1 MPFRASSTEPI
12 RRRVLLVG
20 LAPLARAAIA
30 PELAA
35 VAEVNAVP
43 FPGEEFDLACESFYP
58 DVVVV
63 DVTYLAANVVRPLIL
78 TRFSGSDATIV
89 FFSDAGSGWLDEM
102 RTLSSRPLATVGIG
116 TLIDLVRG
124 PCEAVPA

>member
-1 MPFRASSTEPI
+1 MAFRTLPHDPSP
-12 RRRVLLVG
+12 RRVLLVG
-20 LAPLARAAIA
+20 LAPLARAALV

-35 VAEVNAVP
+35 VAEVRAVA

-63 DVTYLAANVVRPLIL
+63 DVTYLAVNVVRPLIL
-78 TRFSGSDATIV
+78 TRFSGGEATIV

-102 RTLSSRPLATVGIG
+102 RTLSSRPLRTVGVG
-116 TLIDLVRG
+116 TLTDIVRA
-124 PCEAVPA
+124 PREAVPS

>member
-1 MPFRASSTEPI
+1 MPFRALMPEPT

-20 LAPLARAAIA
+20 LAPLARAAVV
-30 PELAA
+30 PELGH
-35 VAEVNAVP
+35 VAEVKAVA

-63 DVTYLAANVVRPLIL
+63 DVTYLAVNVVRPLIL
-78 TRFSGSDATIV
+78 TRFSGSEATVV
-89 FFSDAGSGWLDEM
+89 FFSDAGTGWLDEM
-102 RTLSSRPLATVGIG
+102 RTLSSRPLQTVGIG

-124 PCEAVPA
+124 PCEAVPS

>member
-1 MPFRASSTEPI
+1 MPFRPPPTASVH
-12 RRRVLLVG
+12 RRVLLVG
-20 LAPLARAAIA
+20 LAPLARAAIV
-30 PELAA
+30 PELADI
-35 VAEVNAVP
+35 AEVQSVA

-63 DVTYLAANVVRPLIL
+63 DVTYLAVSVVRPLIL
-78 TRFSGSDATIV
+78 TRFSGSEATIV

-116 TLIDLVRG
+116 TLIEVVRG
-124 PCEAVPA
+124 TPEAVPS

>member
-1 MPFRASSTEPI
+1 MPFRALMTEPT

-20 LAPLARAAIA
+20 LAPLARAAIL
-30 PELAA
+30 PELGQ
-35 VAEVNAVP
+35 VAEVQAVA

-58 DVVVV
+58 DLVIV
-63 DVTYLAANVVRPLIL
+63 DVTYLAVNVVRPLIL
-78 TRFSGSDATIV
+78 TRFSGGDATIV

-102 RTLSSRPLATVGIG
+102 RTLSSRPLQTVGIG

-124 PCEAVPA
+124 PCEAVPS

>member
-1 MPFRASSTEPI
+1 MPFRPPTYEPSH
-12 RRRVLLVG
+12 RRVLLVG
-20 LAPLARAAIA
+20 LAPLARAAIV
-30 PELAA
+30 PELAD
-35 VAEVNAVP
+35 VAEVQSVA

-63 DVTYLAANVVRPLIL
+63 DVTYLAVSVVRPLIL
-78 TRFSGSDATIV
+78 TRFSGSEATIV

-102 RTLSSRPLATVGIG
+102 RTLSSRPLTTVGIG

-124 PCEAVPA
+124 TREAVPS

>member
-1 MPFRASSTEPI
+1 MPFRTLVHEPP

-20 LAPLARAAIA
+20 LAPLARAAVL
-30 PELAA
+30 PELTP
-35 VAEVNAVP
+35 VAEVQSVA

-63 DVTYLAANVVRPLIL
+63 DVTYLAVNVVRPLIL

-102 RTLSSRPLATVGIG
+102 RTLSSRPLRTVGIG
-116 TLIDLVRG
+116 TLVDLVRG
-124 PCEAVPA
+124 PREAVPS